1 MDGEYKYINNTTNNY
16 AKQDSDDVNYT
27 QLAIISL
34 VCISSIL
41 GWIHKYYYNKK
52 LKIKEKSDIE
62 SSHSIQKDN
71 NKILDMINNIQN
83 ILVKIESP
91 INKNN

>member
-1 MDGEYKYINNTTNNY
+1 MDDNIFNNYHGRFLNGDGEYKYINNTTNNY
-16 AKQDSDDVNYT
+16 AKQDSDDINYT

-52 LKIKEKSDIE
+52 
-62 SSHSIQKDN
+62 
-71 NKILDMINNIQN
+71 
-83 ILVKIESP
+83 
-91 INKNN
+91 